1 MSDELL
7 KLISST
13 DAVTHLKMKSGNF
26 VVDDTIGIS
35 LLFSAFYKENPGKY
49 LLLTSNLYVAQKV
62 SDFIA
67 SLIGE
72 ENVFL
77 FPIDDMLRNETLT
90 SSKEL
95 LAQRLYVLSKALE
108 KKPRIIVTHTS
119 ALITPFST
127 VDEFK
132 NASFEFEVGKT
143 YNLNEVKGKLVKAGY
158 EKVNKIDQTLQFASR
173 GDILDIYPV
182 SHDNPIRI
190 EFFGDE
196 IESIHYFDI
205 AEKI

>member
-1 MSDELL
+1 MSEELL

-13 DAVTHLKMKSGNF
+13 DAATHLKMKSGNF

-35 LLFSAFYKENPGKY
+35 LLFSSFYSEKPGKY

-67 SLIGE
+67 SLVGE

-77 FPIDDMLRNETLT
+77 YPFDDMLRTETLT

-108 KKPRIIVTHTS
+108 NKPRIIVTHVS
-119 ALITPFST
+119 ALTTPLST
-127 VDEFK
+127 VEEFVEG
-132 NASFEFEVGKT
+132 SFHFKVGQSYK
-143 YNLNEVKGKLVKAGY
+143 LNEIKEKLVKADTW
-158 EKVNKIDQTLQFASR
+158 VTIIR
-173 GDILDIYPV
+173 GLF
-182 SHDNPIRI
+182 S
-190 EFFGDE
+190 
-196 IESIHYFDI
+196 SAFD
-205 AEKI
+205 KT

>member
-1 MSDELL
+1 MSEELL

-13 DAVTHLKMKSGNF
+13 DAATHLKMKSGNF

-35 LLFSAFYKENPGKY
+35 LLFSSFYRENPGKY

-95 LAQRLYVLSKALE
+95 LAQRLYVFSKALE
-108 KKPRIIVTHTS
+108 KKPKIIVTHTS

-127 VDEFK
+127 VNEFLES
-132 NASFEFEVGKT
+132 SFDFEVGKQ
-143 YNLNEVKGKLVKAGY
+143 YNLNELKEKLVKAG
-158 EKVNKIDQTLQFASR
+158 SPR
-173 GDILDIYPV
+173 
-182 SHDNPIRI
+182 
-190 EFFGDE
+190 
-196 IESIHYFDI
+196 
-205 AEKI
+205 